1 MKMLLTACFLSLALL
16 LYPGVPTASAAT
28 KDEKRA
34 EVRAMSKDTLARL
47 YKAQPSAKR
56 AIEGAV
62 GYAVF
67 SNFGMKIFLVG
78 GGSGSGLAVNNQTGK
93 ETFMKMVELQA
104 GLGLGAKKFQVIF
117 VFENQKAL
125 NHFIDQGWEF
135 GSQTTASAKWE
146 DTGGALQGAISVS
159 PGVWM
164 YQLTE
169 SGLAAEIT
177 AKGTKYYKNDE
188 LNR

>member
-1 MKMLLTACFLSLALL
+1 MKMLVTTWLFALMLL
-16 LYPGVPTASAAT
+16 LHLGVPTASAAT
-28 KDEKRA
+28 NEEKRA
-34 EVRAMSKDTLARL
+34 EVRAMSKDSLDRL
-47 YKAQPSAKR
+47 YKMQPSAKR
-56 AIEGAV
+56 AIEGAA

-67 SNFGMKIFLVG
+67 SNFGMKILLLG
-78 GGSGSGLAVNNQTGK
+78 GGSGSGLAVNNKTGK
-93 ETFMKMVELQA
+93 QTFMKMVELQG

-117 VFENQKAL
+117 VFENQKTL
-125 NHFIDQGWEF
+125 KHFINQGWEF
-135 GSQTTASAKWE
+135 GGQTTAAAKYE

-177 AKGTKYYKNDE
+177 AKGTKYYKNKD

>member
-1 MKMLLTACFLSLALL
+1 MKMMLTTFFLSLAFL
-16 LYPGVPTASAAT
+16 LYAGVPTVSAAT
-28 KDEKRA
+28 KEEKRA
-34 EVRAMSKDTLARL
+34 EIRAMRKDTLARL

-56 AIEGAV
+56 AIEGAA

-78 GGSGSGLAVNNQTGK
+78 TGFGSGLAVDNQTGK
-93 ETFMKMVELQA
+93 ETYMKMAELQA

-117 VFENQKAL
+117 VFENQKTL
-125 NHFIDQGWEF
+125 SHFIDQGWEF
-135 GSQTTASAKWE
+135 GGQTTAAAKYE
-146 DTGGALQGAISVS
+146 DTGGALQGAISVE

-177 AKGTKYYKNDE
+177 AKGTKYDKNDE
-188 LNR
+188 LNQ

>member
-1 MKMLLTACFLSLALL
+1 MKILVTTWFLSFTLL
-16 LYPGVPTASAAT
+16 LYSGVPIASAAT
-28 KDEKRA
+28 KEEKRA
-34 EVRAMSKDTLARL
+34 EVRAMSKDILASL

-56 AIEGAV
+56 AIEGAA

-78 GGSGSGLAVNNQTGK
+78 GGSGKGLAVNNKTGK
-93 ETFMKMVELQA
+93 ETFMKMVEVQG

-117 VFENQKAL
+117 VFENQQVL
-125 NHFIDQGWEF
+125 NNFINQGWEF
-135 GSQTTASAKWE
+135 GGQTTAAAKYKS
-146 DTGGALQGAISVS
+146 TGGALQGAISVS

-177 AKGTKYYKNDE
+177 AKGTKYYENKE